1 MNIGSFVLP
10 HGVESACGI
19 LNNIYQHL
27 DARSLINI
35 KQSSIIKQLNKIYQS
50 NDFERTR
57 NIALKAEYNG
67 VRSINETI
75 LTHAEK
81 RLYDLTERYKK
92 EFPRGTPFIC
102 ACEHRRI
109 NDIKS
114 FVNLHTFQK
123 YKTTLKD
130 MVSQVGKTSNG
141 HKSTPLIIAT
151 MREDL
156 QVVHY
161 LIEQGADP
169 NIADDCGLN
178 ALHCA
183 AWKNKTNTD
192 LIQLLLNHM
201 TLDNINRD
209 FFGTTPLDVAY
220 RSNNSPIRQEIIAL
234 LRSKGAKANHY

>member
-1 MNIGSFVLP
+1 
-10 HGVESACGI
+10 
-19 LNNIYQHL
+19 
-27 DARSLINI
+27 
-35 KQSSIIKQLNKIYQS
+35 
-50 NDFERTR
+50 
-57 NIALKAEYNG
+57 
-67 VRSINETI
+67 
-75 LTHAEK
+75 
-81 RLYDLTERYKK
+81 
-92 EFPRGTPFIC
+92 
-102 ACEHRRI
+102 
-109 NDIKS
+109 
-114 FVNLHTFQK
+114 
-123 YKTTLKD
+123 
-130 MVSQVGKTSNG
+130 
-141 HKSTPLIIAT
+141 

-183 AWKNKTNTD
+183 SWKNKTNTD

-220 RSNNSPIRQEIIAL
+220 RANNSPIRQEIIAL